1 MASEVMSEKTPQ
13 KGRDKGTCLWLY
25 SELVMEPDFEDPD
38 LTLNLV
44 FFPSHHTD
52 WFYLPL
58 GARDFTLSGNEWS
71 VAYADYLA

>member
-1 MASEVMSEKTPQ
+1 
-13 KGRDKGTCLWLY
+13 
-25 SELVMEPDFEDPD
+25 MEPDFEDPD